1 MTTYAIDTHTGDGSQ
16 TDFTISYNYFEEND
30 LVVKVDNVT
39 KTSGTDYSIVD
50 GSTVR
55 FTSAPAS
62 GTTVTVERETD
73 IAIKKVTFS
82 DGGTIRASDMNNQ
95 NDQLLFAVQEAS
107 DDAANA
113 LKTNGTF
120 YDAGSDR
127 IANVATPTAS
137 TDATTKAYV
146 DQIETDATQQ
156 ATNAAAS
163 ATAAASSATAAA
175 ASASAASTSETNA
188 ASSASTSSTQAT
200 NAATSATAAASSATG
215 AASSATAAQTA
226 QTAAETAKTGAETA
240 ETNAETAKTAAQ
252 AAQTAAETA
261 ETNAETAETNAAS
274 SATAAAT
281 SATASSNSAS
291 AAATSATNAA
301 TSETNAATSATNAA
315 TSATAASSSAT
326 SAANSAA
333 SAAAA
338 FDNFDDTY
346 LGSFSSDPT
355 VDNDGDALV
364 SGALYFN
371 SSSNEMRVYDGANW
385 IAASSA
391 GTASL
396 LEYKYT
402 ATAGQTTF
410 SGADDN
416 SATLSYSTANLIV
429 TLNGIVL
436 ENGTDYTATSGT
448 SIVLTVGASAG
459 DELNVIAFK
468 SFTTADMVSATTGGT
483 FSGAVGFS
491 GGITGDVAFDTS
503 TLKIDSSNN
512 RVGVGITSPEAVTH
526 IAGATAD
533 ADGALGSMSPQL
545 IIEGGN
551 TNNPFEIG
559 MDNSGATAIA
569 FLQSRNKGAG
579 AQILSLNPKGGNVG
593 VGVSAPDTALH
604 VKGSGVPSEINSS
617 DSNAFKTE
625 FSDNGTTRGFIGAN
639 SANAF
644 MVGNPSGSTLFSIAS
659 SGIVSIPNLPAFQA
673 TGSGTLSFSGTSTL
687 KEVVLGSERL
697 DNGSN
702 YNTTTGKFTCP
713 VAGIYCFFAS
723 ITTTAY
729 ATGVEVYLENETQG
743 SSAIARVIS
752 YGESYDTGVMIG
764 IDDCAAN
771 DVIRV
776 QAINNNNTSFNL
788 DLGRCNF
795 GGVLLG
801 AS

>member
-226 QTAAETAKTGAETA
+226 QSAAETAETNAETA

-274 SATAAAT
+274 SATASAT

-315 TSATAASSSAT
+315 TSATAASNSAT

-346 LGSFSSDPT
+346 LGSFTADPT

-364 SGALYFN
+364 EGALYFN
-371 SSSNEMRVYDGANW
+371 TTANEMRVYDGANW

-483 FSGAVGFS
+483 FNGNVAVNGDLTVD
-491 GGITGDVAFDTS
+491 TG
-503 TLKIDSSNN
+503 TLKVDSTNN
-512 RVGVGITSPEAVTH
+512 RVGIGTTSPSSPLHVAGEAYTP
-526 IAGATAD
+526 IAI
-533 ADGALGSMSPQL
+533 DGTNGGTLDFYRNGS
-545 IIEGGN
+545 
-551 TNNPFEIG
+551 
-559 MDNSGATAIA
+559 
-569 FLQSRNKGAG
+569 RH
-579 AQILSLNPKGGNVG
+579 AQIFTDNAGGDIIFRN
-593 VGVSAPDTALH
+593 
-604 VKGSGVPSEINSS
+604 
-617 DSNAFKTE
+617 
-625 FSDNGTTRGFIGAN
+625 
-639 SANAF
+639 
-644 MVGNPSGSTLFSIAS
+644 
-659 SGIVSIPNLPAFQA
+659 
-673 TGSGTLSFSGTSTL
+673 
-687 KEVVLGSERL
+687 
-697 DNGSN
+697 
-702 YNTTTGKFTCP
+702 NTTTERMRITSSGNVAIGATSTTNKFEVRGRGMFSDDGNYRGNNTGILNVSPSGNLCIGYGGDADSNYYAAIFHNSSSSPAGSIYVGSTSTSFATSSDYRLKENVADLTGAIDRVKTLAPKRFNFIADPDTTVDGFLAHEVTAVPEAIVGTHNEVDDDGNP
-713 VAGIYCFFAS
+713 VY
-723 ITTTAY
+723 
-729 ATGVEVYLENETQG
+729 Q
-743 SSAIARVIS
+743 
-752 YGESYDTGVMIG
+752 G
-764 IDDCAAN
+764 IDQAKLVPLLTAAL
-771 DVIRV
+771 
-776 QAINNNNTSFNL
+776 QEAITKIETLETKVAALEANNE
-788 DLGRCNF
+788 
-795 GGVLLG
+795 
-801 AS
+801 